1 MEIAIVKD
9 HTTSLNGSCFTANYQ
24 IVVEDEAQ
32 FRIALQVT
40 LHLDDSID
48 GRINDHTVS
57 IE

>member
-9 HTTSLNGSCFTANYQ
+9 HAASLSCTCFTANYQ

-32 FRIALQVT
+32 FRIALQIT

-48 GRINDHTVS
+48 GRVDDHTVS